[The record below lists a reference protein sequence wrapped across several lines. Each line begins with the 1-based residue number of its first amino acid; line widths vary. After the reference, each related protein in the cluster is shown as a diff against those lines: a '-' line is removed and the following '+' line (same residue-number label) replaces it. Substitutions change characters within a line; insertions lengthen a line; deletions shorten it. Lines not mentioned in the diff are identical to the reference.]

1 MKNLLAR
8 LWNEE
13 SGQDLVEYGL
23 LLALVA
29 VSAITSMKTIA
40 SAVSTAFAAAATNMT
55 TS

>member
-23 LLALVA
+23 LIALVGVA
-29 VSAITSMKTIA
+29 AIASMQTIA
-40 SAVSTAFAAAATNMT
+40 SAVSTEFAAAATNMT